1 MRTMSRAAR
10 CTSGADAQRSASRF
24 FSSIQISIAS
34 DSASSS
40 DVTLQP
46 FHVLFLFRQPI
57 APGDESGG
65 QVTCQG
71 TARRW
76 AELSGLEGAAFD
88 AALREAVDRYAP
100 DLVVLAGFMR
110 LLGPAFIDH
119 HSGRLLN
126 IHPSLLPAFPGLRT
140 HARALAA
147 GATVHGATVHFVTR
161 ETDAG
166 PIVIQAAVP
175 VRRGDTPDVLS
186 ARVLKEEHRIYPLAI
201 RWFAEGRLKL
211 AGDRVLLDG
220 APRADQDL
228 TSAPE

>member
-1 MRTMSRAAR
+1 MTAPTCGVVVLVSGRGSNLQAIIDAVR
-10 CTSGADAQRSASRF
+10 SGALAIDLRAVISNEPGAAALGRAQAAG
-24 FSSIQISIAS
+24 IA
-34 DSASSS
+34 
-40 DVTLQP
+40 T
-46 FHVLFLFRQPI
+46 HVIDHHAYATR
-57 APGDESGG
+57 
-65 QVTCQG
+65 
-71 TARRW
+71 
-76 AELSGLEGAAFD
+76 AAFD